1 MMDPADIRRWF
12 IHRINNHFELTGE
25 DPIKFGR
32 RATGNSRFIE
42 QLQAGANP
50 RLDTV
55 QRVLDYIRRAKH
67 E

>member
-1 MMDPADIRRWF
+1 MTPDTINMRHWF
-12 IHRINNHFELTGE
+12 IRLINIHLMETGE

-55 QRVLDYIRRAKH
+55 QRVLNYMRGAEK
-67 E
+67 

>member
-1 MMDPADIRRWF
+1 MNDPGDIRRWF
-12 IHRINNHFELTGE
+12 IAQINLHLMETGE
-25 DPIKFGR
+25 DPRKFGR

-55 QRVLDYIRRAKH
+55 QRVLDHIRRA
-67 E
+67 EE